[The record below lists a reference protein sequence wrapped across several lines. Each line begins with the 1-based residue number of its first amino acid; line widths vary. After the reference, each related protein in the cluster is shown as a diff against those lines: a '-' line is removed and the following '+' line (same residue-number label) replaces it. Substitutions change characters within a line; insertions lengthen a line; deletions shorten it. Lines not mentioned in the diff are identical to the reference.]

1 VVRRRSR
8 RNRKLR
14 GSRFHA
20 SAGALRRRFVRLA
33 RAWLRARRK
42 PLAQGFALALCV
54 LVAINGLVR
63 VLGGGSPNLLSPLH
77 LVDKTR
83 ALGGLALH
91 GLSHVIGDPHGDPR
105 AIVSAAA
112 QRNGV
117 PVALAL
123 AVAHVESGLQPHA
136 ISHTGAMGLMQLMP
150 DTAVRLGVGDAFD
163 SEANADG
170 ATRYLHDLLHR
181 YRGDVHRAVAAYNAG
196 PGRVPAGAPVA
207 LPAETQHYVRV
218 VLGSQPVW

>member
-14 GSRFHA
+14 GSRRQ
-20 SAGALRRRFVRLA
+20 LIRLA

-42 PLAQGFALALCV
+42 PLLQGFALALCV
-54 LVAINGLVR
+54 LVTINGLVR
-63 VLGGGSPNLLSPLH
+63 GLGGGSPNLLSPLH

-91 GLSHVIGDPHGDPR
+91 GFSHVIGDPHGDPR

-117 PVALAL
+117 PVGLAL
-123 AVAHVESGLQPHA
+123 AVAHVESGLHPHA

-150 DTAVRLGVGDAFD
+150 DTAVMLGVGDAFD

-181 YRGDVHRAVAAYNAG
+181 YRGDMHRAVAAYNAG
-196 PGRVPAGAPVA
+196 PGRVPAGTPVT